1 MYLTILCTSF
11 TIRGKENLNHM
22 KNFKKNAMAFF
33 QAALEILE
41 LGIALVLLIFI
52 AINLVN
58 LFCHIHVD
66 ESLTTSFKTLQH
78 FLELSL
84 NLIICTEFIRMIYT
98 HTMEAVLE
106 ALIFAIARGM
116 IAGHTGGEQTLLYV
130 VAILILMVTRKFLLT
145 EADNAQSF
153 HTHLEDFLKHFQIK
167 IKDSDSK

>member
-11 TIRGKENLNHM
+11 TIRGKENQNLM

>member
-1 MYLTILCTSF
+1 
-11 TIRGKENLNHM
+11 M

-66 ESLTTSFKTLQH
+66 ESLATSFKTLQH

>member
-1 MYLTILCTSF
+1 
-11 TIRGKENLNHM
+11 M

-33 QAALEILE
+33 QAALEIME

-116 IAGHTGGEQTLLYV
+116 IAGHMGGEQTLLYV
-130 VAILILMVTRKFLLT
+130 VAILILMFTRKCLLT
-145 EADNAQSF
+145 EADSAQSF
-153 HTHLEDFLKHFQIK
+153 HTHLEDFIKHLQSK